1 MNTRIAV
8 AKLIFLGTVFFG
20 AVSCGRGQSVEKSG
34 KPAEHVA
41 LDAKVGD
48 AYRFVAF
55 GDTRFH
61 DPSDTEPANPAA
73 RHALVE
79 GIDKE
84 KPVFVSIGGDIVYT
98 GENAKDWEVWDVE
111 TAAWKQSKIA
121 VYPALGN
128 HDLKG
133 NEAKALGNYF
143 ARFPELNG
151 SRFYSVKLGN
161 SVMLVL
167 DSALDVAGGEQE
179 IWLKQQFA
187 KVTTETPFVFLV
199 FHHPPYTSSSD
210 EKQFGGGHSVRGT
223 EKALAQFLED
233 RQKQMHA
240 RIIVFNGHV
249 HNYER
254 HEHNGVT
261 YFVTGGGG
269 AHAYPIPRAADDPY
283 QDKGINYHYL
293 LVEVDGD
300 SAHITMNKWELKDGK
315 ALWTNPDKVTIRA
328 QVATSAAAGVGH

>member
-8 AKLIFLGTVFFG
+8 VKIVLLGAIFLG
-20 AVSCGRGQSVEKSG
+20 AVSCGRGQSVEKPL

-48 AYRFVAF
+48 VFRFVAF

-61 DPSDTEPANPAA
+61 DPADTEPANPTA

-79 GIDKE
+79 AINKE
-84 KPVFVSIGGDIVYT
+84 KPAFVSIGGDIVYT
-98 GENAKDWEVWDVE
+98 GENVKDWEVWDVE
-111 TAAWKQSKIA
+111 TLAWKQSKIA

-133 NEAKALGNYF
+133 NEAKALANYF

-151 SRFYSVKLGN
+151 SRFYSVKLGK

-167 DSALDVAGGEQE
+167 DSALDGAGGEQE
-179 IWLKQQFA
+179 AWLKEQFA
-187 KVTTETPFVFLV
+187 KITPDTRFVILV

-210 EKQFGGGHSVRGT
+210 EKQFGGGHSARGT
-223 EKALAQFLED
+223 EKALGQFLED
-233 RQKQMHA
+233 RQKHLRA
-240 RIIVFNGHV
+240 RIVVFNGHV

-269 AHAYPIPRAADDPY
+269 AHAYPIPRTADDPY

-293 LVEVDGD
+293 LVKVDGD
-300 SAHITMNKWELKDGK
+300 TAHITMNKWELKDGEVV
-315 ALWTNPDKVTIRA
+315 WTMPDQVTIKA
-328 QVATSAAAGVGH
+328 PTAALAAEVGH